1 MNILLRNFTTQIIH
15 MAGIYIHIP
24 FCRQACHYC
33 DFHFS
38 TSLKTKDDLV
48 KALMKEAF
56 LQKEFFSGLLK
67 NGKELT
73 TLYFGG
79 GTPSLLSG
87 DELTILLETL
97 HKHFHVS
104 PSAEITLEANPDDL
118 NSEKLRGLMNAG
130 INRLSIGI
138 QSFFDEDLKFM
149 NRAHNASQAEA
160 SVKRA
165 QDTGISNIS
174 IDLIYGTPTLDNDRW
189 KKNLATAFE
198 LQVPHLSC
206 YALTVEEKTALSH
219 FIRIGKTVAPDDQ
232 QATEQFSILMDQ
244 AEKNGFVHYEISNFA
259 KEGFNSRHNSN
270 YWKGEPYLGL
280 GPGAHSYNVNSRQ
293 WNVANNPQYIKNIQQ
308 AIIPC
313 EREELS
319 TTQRYNEYVMIS
331 LRTKEG
337 IDLAKVE
344 SDFGRDYTSHLK
356 SELQKI
362 GKADLLISAENHI
375 VLTNRGKHF
384 ADRLAADLFI
394 S

>member
-67 NGKELT
+67 NGEELT

-130 INRLSIGI
+130 INRLSIGV

-189 KKNLATAFE
+189 KKNIATAFE

-280 GPGAHSYNVNSRQ
+280 GPGAHSYNVHSRQ
-293 WNVANNPQYIKNIQQ
+293 WNVANNPQYIKGIQQ

-319 TTQRYNEYVMIS
+319 ATQRYNEYVMIS

-344 SDFGRDYTSHLK
+344 SNFGSDYISHIK
-356 SELQKI
+356 SELEKI
-362 GKADLLISAENHI
+362 GKGDLLISAENHI